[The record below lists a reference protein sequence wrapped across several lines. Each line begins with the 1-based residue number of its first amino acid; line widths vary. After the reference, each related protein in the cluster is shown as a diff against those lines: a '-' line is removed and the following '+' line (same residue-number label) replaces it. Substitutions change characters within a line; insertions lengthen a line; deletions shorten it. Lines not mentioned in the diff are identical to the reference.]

1 MIGEFII
8 TKLIDSKH
16 VEAKSVMNGN
26 IIVTLW
32 LQPLNR
38 TDTSEIA
45 VNDRVFGVVDD
56 VTGIGVLLVNE
67 THDFSHNFGYDLTI
81 NGKSFDDHW
90 HGYIDTV
97 EGAPT
102 TKETEHTNTPAVLPV

>member
-38 TDTSEIA
+38 TDTSDISA
-45 VNDRVFGVVDD
+45 NDRVFAIVDD

-67 THDFSHNFGYDLTI
+67 THDFANRFSNDLTI

-97 EGAPT
+97 EGEPT
-102 TKETEHTNTPAVLPV
+102 SKTTEHTNTPAVAPV